1 MCGVRVAV
9 KALVS
14 FRKVL
19 FGVSIAALLA
29 GMPPEHALA
38 QTVPAMLKGAEERN
52 HGRILFTL
60 PAAQKVTARVS
71 NGVLVVNFSEPVN
84 LTADRII
91 REMPGYLS
99 VARVDPDN
107 RGIRFALTKPYTV
120 NVLEAGEKVFVDLI
134 PENWTGML
142 PGLPAEIVE
151 DLSRRVRT
159 AEAVARTVQRTRE
172 QSEAR
177 EIEVRSSVLPTL
189 SRLVFDIPAFVN
201 VDHKIDAGTIDV
213 TMHAPLKIEASKL
226 RSVLPDGV
234 KLDRLDAAD
243 GLLKFKLA
251 IPARFAIKGFREDD
265 GFIVDM
271 VDTQRPSSSPE
282 TSSPPAREA
291 VAAAASAVLAPKP
304 AMPVAKA
311 QTELAKAAEVAP
323 AVSAPALPQAVLPQA
338 VKISAMAQ
346 DDGGRVDFIFPRRTA
361 AAAFQDRGDV
371 ILVFDTIDSI
381 DAADVLTA
389 ASAHVASASASKEGK
404 ATILRLLMKQPGLVR
419 LGADGLRWSLTTG
432 DKGVQAIE
440 PLTVRRTN
448 DERGQTVLML
458 PLAQVSGV
466 HWIMGEGGI
475 SHAVA
480 TAFGPGSAVPKPQRF
495 VEFQLEQTMQG
506 VAVLALADDVT
517 VRAGVGEVLISRGSG
532 LSLSS
537 IAEKPVA
544 APQTS
549 QVELVS
555 DKAQWAEFRL
565 GSTRERLNDLTRRAA
580 AAPRSERSAARMAL
594 AAFQLANGLDA
605 EALGPIAN
613 VLREDPNMRN
623 DRKAHMM
630 RAMAQTMLQRS
641 KDAETTLSAP
651 FLKDDPEAALW
662 RAVNDARQGSFPR
675 ALAGFRRGSDIIDAY
690 PDQIQALIR
699 QEFVRSAI
707 AMRDQSIAERELA
720 ILGALSPTYLP
731 RDEVE
736 LLRAQLD
743 DISGRPE
750 AALAGYRALFESTHR
765 PVAARAQLK
774 GVQLADRE
782 ADKSISPEEG
792 LGRLETVSFIW
803 RGDEVEIEAIGEL
816 GAIYAAQQRWREA
829 FGVARKAN
837 GSFPDHPITRKLH
850 DDTARQFEELF
861 TSGKADQIPRIDA
874 LALFYDFKEF
884 LPIGR
889 RGDEIIRRLADRLVE
904 LDLLDQAAEL
914 LQHQI
919 DNRLTGAT
927 RATVATRLAMIRLM
941 NGKPAEALRALSS
954 TRLPELPRDVKRA
967 RQLLEAKGLS
977 DLSRT
982 DLALEILGSE
992 RGPEVDRLRADILWT
1007 ARRWREAGEAHERI
1021 LGEAWRGP
1029 EPLDERQRA
1038 DTMRAAVAY
1047 VMATEALSIDRLR
1060 AKYAAPM
1067 AQTPDARTFAFVTGS
1082 ARAAAGDIRELA
1094 RSVANAD
1101 TLMEFMSEY
1110 RKRYPDYASSLRSR
1124 QIKPD
1129 DKPADAPASGADGT
1143 PKQAESPSAA
1153 PPQATPGRPG

>member
-1 MCGVRVAV
+1 MAVA
-9 KALVS
+9 ALVS

-29 GMPPEHALA
+29 GMPQDNALA
-38 QTVPAMLKGAEERN
+38 QTAPAMLKGAEERN
-52 HGRILFTL
+52 YGRLLFTL
-60 PAAQKVTARVS
+60 PTAQKVTARVS
-71 NGVLVVNFSEPVN
+71 NGVLVVNFSDPVN
-84 LTADRII
+84 LAADRVT
-91 REMPGYLS
+91 REMPAYLS
-99 VARVDPDN
+99 VARVDPDG
-107 RGIRFALTKPYTV
+107 RGIRFALTRPYTV
-120 NVLEAGEKVFVDLI
+120 NVLEAGEKVFIDLI
-134 PENWTGML
+134 PENWSGML
-142 PGLPAEIVE
+142 PGLPPEIVE
-151 DLSRRVRT
+151 DLAKRVRT
-159 AEAVARTVQRTRE
+159 AEAVARTVQRSRE
-172 QSEAR
+172 QSEVR
-177 EIEVRSSVLPTL
+177 EIEVRASVLPTL

-201 VDHKIDAGTIDV
+201 VDHKIDPGAIDI
-213 TMHAPLKIEASKL
+213 TMHAPLRIEGSKL

-234 KLDRLDAAD
+234 KLDRLEAVD
-243 GLLKFKLA
+243 GTLRFKLA
-251 IPARFAIKGFREDD
+251 IPERFAIKGFREED

-271 VDTQRPSSSPE
+271 VDTQRPAASPE
-282 TSSPPAREA
+282 APPPPGSQAAAGTPPVSPAPAMAGAKPALKPAQPAAAPSAEAKAEPMPAA
-291 VAAAASAVLAPKP
+291 VA
-304 AMPVAKA
+304 PVAPQPVQIKA
-311 QTELAKAAEVAP
+311 T
-323 AVSAPALPQAVLPQA
+323 
-338 VKISAMAQ
+338 AQ
-346 DDGGRVDFIFPRRTA
+346 DDGARIDFVFPRRTA

-371 ILVFDTIDSI
+371 VVVFDTIDAI
-381 DAADVLTA
+381 EAADILA
-389 ASAHVASASASKEGK
+389 AAPTHVAAASASKEGK
-404 ATILRLLMKQPGLVR
+404 ATVLRLQMKQPGLVR
-419 LGADGLRWSLTTG
+419 LGADGLRWSLTAG
-432 DKGVQAIE
+432 DKGVQAVE
-440 PLTVRRTN
+440 PLTVRRTA

-466 HWIMGEGGI
+466 HWIASEGGFN
-475 SHAVA
+475 HAVA
-480 TAFGPGSAVPKPQRF
+480 TAFGPASAVPKPQRF
-495 VEFQLEQTMQG
+495 VEFLLEQTMQG

-517 VRAGVGEVLISRGSG
+517 VRAGVGEVIISRGAG
-532 LSLSS
+532 LAISTVQDKAAAS
-537 IAEKPVA
+537 AETAQVA
-544 APQTS
+544 
-549 QVELVS
+549 LVP

-565 GSTRERLNDLTRRAA
+565 GSARERLNDLTRRAA
-580 AAPRSERSAARMAL
+580 AAPRSERTAARMAL
-594 AAFQLANGLDA
+594 ATFQLANGLDA

-641 KDAETTLSAP
+641 ADAETTLSAP

-662 RAVNDARQGSFPR
+662 RAVNDSRQGSFPR
-675 ALAGFRRGSDIIDAY
+675 ALAGLRRGNDIIDAY
-690 PDQIQALIR
+690 PDQLQALIR

-707 AMRDQSIAERELA
+707 AMRDQAIAERELA

-736 LLRAQLD
+736 FLRAQLD

-750 AALAGYRALFESTHR
+750 AALAGYRALFDSGHR

-774 GVQLADRE
+774 SVQLADRE
-782 ADKSISPEEG
+782 ADASISPEEG
-792 LGRLETVSFIW
+792 LARLETVSFIW

-816 GAIYAAQQRWREA
+816 GAIYAGQQRWREA

-850 DDTARQFEELF
+850 DETARQFEELF
-861 TSGKADQIPRIDA
+861 TSGKADRIPRIDA

-919 DNRLTGAT
+919 DNRLTGAA

-941 NGKPAEALRALSS
+941 NGKPADALRALSS

-982 DLALEILGSE
+982 DLALEILGNE

-1021 LGEAWRGP
+1021 LGEAWRGG

-1038 DTMRAAVAY
+1038 DAMRAAVAY

-1060 AKYAAPM
+1060 AKYAAAM

-1082 ARAAAGDIRELA
+1082 ARAAAGDIREMA

-1124 QIKPD
+1124 QAKPD
-1129 DKPADAPASGADGT
+1129 DKQASAPEGA
-1143 PKQAESPSAA
+1143 PKQAESPPAQPAPAA
-1153 PPQATPGRPG
+1153 PGRPG

>member
-1 MCGVRVAV
+1 MCGVRLAV
-9 KALVS
+9 VALVS

-29 GMPPEHALA
+29 GVPTGHALA
-38 QTVPAMLKGAEERN
+38 QNAPAMLKGAEERN
-52 HGRILFTL
+52 HGRLVFTL
-60 PAAQKVTARVS
+60 TAAQKVTARVS

-99 VARVDPDN
+99 VARVDPDG

-134 PENWTGML
+134 PENWSGML
-142 PGLPAEIVE
+142 PGLPAKVVE
-151 DLSRRVRT
+151 DLSKRVRT
-159 AEAVARTVQRTRE
+159 AEAVARTVQRARE
-172 QSEAR
+172 QSEVR
-177 EIEVRSSVLPTL
+177 EIEVRASVLPTL
-189 SRLVFDIPAFVN
+189 SRLVFDIPGFVN
-201 VDHKIDAGTIDV
+201 VDHKIDAGMIDV

-234 KLDRLDAAD
+234 KLDRLEAAD
-243 GLLKFKLA
+243 GMLKFKLA
-251 IPARFAIKGFREDD
+251 VPSRFAIKGFREDD

-271 VDTQRPSSSPE
+271 VDTQRPAVSPE
-282 TSSPPAREA
+282 TPPPPAREA
-291 VAAAASAVLAPKP
+291 AAPAPAVLASKP
-304 AMPVAKA
+304 AMPVAKP
-311 QTELAKAAEVAP
+311 QTEPARAAEAAP
-323 AVSAPALPQAVLPQA
+323 AAMATASPQA
-338 VKISAMAQ
+338 VKISATAQ
-346 DDGGRVDFIFPRRTA
+346 DDGARVDFIFPRRTA

-371 ILVFDTIDSI
+371 VLVFDTIDTI
-381 DAADVLTA
+381 DANDILTA
-389 ASAHVASASASKEGK
+389 ASLHVAGASASKEGK
-404 ATILRLLMKQPGLVR
+404 ATILRLQMKQLGLVR

-440 PLTVRRTN
+440 PLTARRTN
-448 DERGQTVLML
+448 DDRGQTVLML
-458 PLAQVSGV
+458 PLAQVSGI
-466 HWIMGEGGI
+466 HWISADGGP

-506 VAVLALADDVT
+506 VAVLALADDLT
-517 VRAGVGEVLISRGSG
+517 VRAGVGEVLISRGAG
-532 LSLSS
+532 LALSS
-537 IAEKPVA
+537 VAEKPVEA
-544 APQTS
+544 TEKPQA
-549 QVELVS
+549 ELVP
-555 DKAQWAEFRL
+555 DKAQWAEFRVGNTL
-565 GSTRERLNDLTRRAA
+565 ERLNDLTRRAA
-580 AAPRSERSAARMAL
+580 AAPRSERTAARMAL

-630 RAMAQTMLQRS
+630 RAMAQTMLQRA
-641 KDAETTLSAP
+641 KDTETTLAAP

-675 ALAGFRRGSDIIDAY
+675 ALAGFRRGNDIIDAY
-690 PDQIQALIR
+690 PDQLQALIR

-750 AALAGYRALFESTHR
+750 AALAGYRALFDSSHR

-782 ADKSISPEEG
+782 QDKSITPEEG
-792 LGRLETVSFIW
+792 LGRLETVSFVW

-816 GAIYAAQQRWREA
+816 GAIYAGQQRWREA

-861 TSGKADQIPRIDA
+861 TSGKADQLPRIDA

-919 DNRLTGAT
+919 DNRLTGAA
-927 RATVATRLAMIRLM
+927 RATVATRLAMVRLM

-982 DLALEILGSE
+982 DLALEILGNE

-1110 RKRYPDYASSLRSR
+1110 RKRYPDYASSLRNR
-1124 QIKPD
+1124 QAKPD
-1129 DKPADAPASGADGT
+1129 DKPADGAAPAADGP
-1143 PKQAESPSAA
+1143 PKQAESPTAA
-1153 PPQATPGRPG
+1153 PSPAAPGRPG